1 MSDDN
6 KMKKHDSATS
16 RGGPP
21 RAVAQL
27 VPRLTEK
34 ALGKRGLAHANLI
47 VDWPAIVGPEI
58 ANECQPEKL
67 AFPRGE
73 RSRGVLHLR
82 ASGPVALEVQH
93 DTPRLLER
101 INGYFGYRAVTEIR
115 LIQAQS
121 KTIEKIPKPQYRT
134 PAAAEL
140 NALETTL
147 AHVEDAEL
155 RETLNRLGSAILS
168 ESRKSTK
175 K

>member
-6 KMKKHDSATS
+6 KIKKHDSATS

-73 RSRGVLHLR
+73 RNRGVLHLR

-115 LIQAQS
+115 LIQAQP
-121 KTIEKIPKPQYRT
+121 KTIEKIPKPRCRT
-134 PAAAEL
+134 PAAVEL
-140 NALETTL
+140 DALKTTL
-147 AHVEDAEL
+147 AHVEDTEL
-155 RETLNRLGSAILS
+155 RETLNRLGSSILS